1 MSRLIVRPSFDARA
15 RLFAQGMS
23 FAATLAICIVIFNL
37 GAWYQRQ
44 NVEAVQYCA
53 SDVSACWYE
62 VDFTNR

>member
-1 MSRLIVRPSFDARA
+1 MSRLIARPSFDARA
-15 RLFAQGMS
+15 RVFAQGMV
-23 FAATLAICIVIFNL
+23 FVAILAIFVAIFNL

-53 SDVSACWYE
+53 SDMSACWYE